1 MRFSAIEGRSMKE
14 RPGSV
19 NVTHCN
25 EVDTSSSTNLWAA
38 ERACFG
44 IDFTNVDKA
53 VEFCKIGMTTVRLK
67 ILQYGMPMAS
77 FSATSSR
84 MAAGRIG
91 GGTRTSIKS

>member
-1 MRFSAIEGRSMKE
+1 MKE
-14 RPGSV
+14 RLGLV
-19 NVTHCN
+19 NVTNCN
-25 EVDTSSSTNLWAA
+25 EVDAFSSTILWAV

-44 IDFTNVDKA
+44 IDFTNMDKA
-53 VEFCKIGMTTVRLK
+53 VEFCKIGTTTVRLK